1 MKGCARLLLP
11 LLCAAVSLA
20 GCRPSKPSGVLS
32 ESKMA
37 AVLVDFHLAQGMAGG
52 TDRGASEELRYT
64 YTQAV
69 FRKHRI
75 TEAEFDS
82 SMIYYCEHAED
93 LSRIYAVVNR
103 RIEAN
108 AALMGVEA
116 HQETQYHELSADG
129 DTANIWPGRKAV
141 VLRPNRLDN
150 IHSFSLP
157 ADTSFHV
164 GDSFMWR
171 VTPQYVTQ
179 GGRTEA
185 FAQLVVT
192 YADGTLAS
200 SNQIVY
206 GNGNAQELRVDP
218 KGGQDTLDIRSV
230 EGFVYLPLSAGEQG
244 ETYRMLLL
252 RDIALVRFH
261 KKNSRQVT
269 VVADS
274 LQTDTIETDT
284 IDDGP
289 DMPMRRRLSPMER
302 RESQPRERRIDV
314 VKERPVNPNLRPSRR
329 MERPR
334 RNKR

>member
-1 MKGCARLLLP
+1 MVAARLLLLGSV
-11 LLCAAVSLA
+11 LLAV
-20 GCRPSKPSGVLS
+20 GCKPSKPSGVLS

-52 TDRGASEELRYT
+52 TERGSSEELRYA

-93 LSRIYAVVNR
+93 LSRIYAVVGR

-150 IHSFSLP
+150 IYSFSLP

-171 VTPQYVTQ
+171 MSPLYVSQ
-179 GGRTEA
+179 AGRADA
-185 FAQLVVT
+185 FVQLVVS
-192 YADGTLAS
+192 YVDGSTAS
-200 SNQIVY
+200 SNQMLY
-206 GNGNAQELRVDP
+206 GGRDVQEVRVDP
-218 KGGQDTLDIRSV
+218 RDGQDTLDIRGV
-230 EGFVYLPLSAGEQG
+230 EGFVYLPLVLGNGGEEG
-244 ETYRMLLL
+244 GYRMLML

-261 KKNSRQVT
+261 KKNSRQVA

-274 LQTDTIETDT
+274 LQADTLDIDT
-284 IDDGP
+284 VDDNM
-289 DMPMRRRLSPMER
+289 DMPSRRRLSPTEMR
-302 RESQPRERRIDV
+302 DAQPRERRIDV
-314 VKERPVNPNLRPSRR
+314 VKERPVNPNLRPARR
-329 MERPR
+329 TAPPHRNR
-334 RNKR
+334 R